1 MGMIC
6 FLRSVSEGDL
16 GRLLREPDLI
26 HVFLHGEEEFA
37 APAPEPARG
46 FFARLFGRATAPPDA
61 SAPALPTAPAPA
73 WSPRTDGDEVDLD
86 KAWHALHYFFTGTPW
101 EADEPGGYL
110 LEGGEPIGDVDVGY
124 GPARALRPP
133 QVERFAKFLE
143 AFDRED
149 LLDRYDPPR
158 MKALDIY
165 PNTWGDAED
174 LDEFEYLWASF
185 KVLREFTA
193 AAARR
198 KDGVVLYIG

>member
-6 FLRSVSEGDL
+6 FLRSVSEDDL

-26 HVFLHGEEEFA
+26 HVFLHGEEFD

-46 FFARLFGRATAPPDA
+46 FFARLFGRGAAPPA
-61 SAPALPTAPAPA
+61 AVPAPA
-73 WSPRTDGDEVDLD
+73 WGPRIEGDEVDLD

-101 EADEPGGYL
+101 EAEEPGGYL
-110 LEGGEPIGDVDVGY
+110 LEGGEPIGDVDVGF
-124 GPARALRPP
+124 GPARVLRPP

-143 AFDRED
+143 GFDRKD
-149 LLDRYDPPR
+149 LLSRYDPAQ

-165 PNTWGDAED
+165 PSFWGDAED
-174 LDEFEYLWASF
+174 LDEFEYLWEHF

>member
-6 FLRSVSEGDL
+6 FLRSVNEDDL

-26 HVFLHGEEEFA
+26 HVFLHGEEFDE
-37 APAPEPARG
+37 PAPEPPRG
-46 FFARLFGRATAPPDA
+46 FFAQLFGRGTAPPA
-61 SAPALPTAPAPA
+61 APRPAAAPAPA
-73 WSPRTDGDEVDLD
+73 WGPRTDGDEVDLD

-101 EADEPGGYL
+101 EADAPGGYL

-133 QVERFAKFLE
+133 QVERFAQFIDG
-143 AFDRED
+143 FGRED
-149 LLDRYDPPR
+149 LLGRYDPAQ

-165 PNTWGDAED
+165 PRMWGDAKEF
-174 LDEFEYLWASF
+174 DEFEYLWEYF
-185 KVLREFTA
+185 QVLREFTA

-198 KDGVVLYIG
+198 KDGIVLFIG